1 MAADFIITI
10 TDRSRSGE
18 FAAWFQQQ
26 GATLVLTALGRG
38 TATME
43 ILDYLGLEAS
53 EKAVLL
59 CMLPSR
65 SGLLRKAA
73 RELWLDVP
81 GRGVMMA
88 VPVFSIGGA
97 SAKAY
102 LLQGEAE
109 NRMEKEGTHERMIVI
124 ANQGFTDKVMDAAR
138 AAGATGGTAV
148 HAKGTGTELAKKF
161 FGVSLAAEKELI
173 FILSAAETR
182 KPIMKAIMEKAG
194 MQTDAQALAFSLPVT
209 DLAGLRQLL
218 AQPKVAAIGEI
229 GLDYYWAENPPRD
242 FQQMVFRKQLAL
254 AEELD
259 LPVIVHDREAHGDSL
274 SIIREF
280 PAVTGVFHCFSGS
293 PEMAEEL
300 LKRGWYLG
308 FDGPITYKNARRAPE
323 VAAITPLER
332 MVVETDAPY
341 LSPVPVRGRRNDSR
355 YLPHV
360 IAKLA
365 EWKGVTPEEMTRIT
379 CENGKRLFR
388 LG

>member
-1 MAADFIITI
+1 M
-10 TDRSRSGE
+10 
-18 FAAWFQQQ
+18 
-26 GATLVLTALGRG
+26 LTALGRG

-109 NRMEKEGTHERMIVI
+109 NRMEKEGTHELIIVI

-148 HAKGTGTELAKKF
+148 HAKGTGTEL
-161 FGVSLAAEKELI
+161 I
-173 FILSAAETR
+173 FILSAAEIR

-209 DLAGLRQLL
+209 DLAGLRQL
-218 AQPKVAAIGEI
+218 GE
-229 GLDYYWAENPPRD
+229 
-242 FQQMVFRKQLAL
+242 
-254 AEELD
+254 
-259 LPVIVHDREAHGDSL
+259 
-274 SIIREF
+274 
-280 PAVTGVFHCFSGS
+280 
-293 PEMAEEL
+293 
-300 LKRGWYLG
+300 
-308 FDGPITYKNARRAPE
+308 
-323 VAAITPLER
+323 
-332 MVVETDAPY
+332 
-341 LSPVPVRGRRNDSR
+341 
-355 YLPHV
+355 
-360 IAKLA
+360 
-365 EWKGVTPEEMTRIT
+365 
-379 CENGKRLFR
+379 
-388 LG
+388 